1 MSLFAIRKL
10 EGSVRKKP
18 FATDM
23 KTLERET
30 EVSFYKSSGPGGQ
43 KKNKTESAV
52 RLHHPPSGLI
62 VIATEQRSQAQNRLL
77 AFRRLQRR
85 LATLNRVPKPRV
97 KTRPPKE
104 AKERVL
110 AAKKKL
116 GEKKQLRQS
125 REITSKL
132 I

>member
-1 MSLFAIRKL
+1 MNLFAMRKP
-10 EGSVRKKP
+10 EGTVRKKP

-62 VIATEQRSQAQNRLL
+62 VIATEQRSQALNRAL

-97 KTRPPKE
+97 KSRPPKE
-104 AKERVL
+104 AKERML

-116 GEKKQLRQS
+116 AEKKQLRQS
-125 REITSKL
+125 KAISPE
-132 I
+132 

>member
-1 MSLFAIRKL
+1 MNLFAMRKT

-30 EVSFYKSSGPGGQ
+30 EISFYKSGGPGGQ

-85 LATLNRVPKPRV
+85 LAALNRVPKPRV

-104 AKERVL
+104 AKERIL

-116 GEKKQLRQS
+116 AEKKQLRQS
-125 REITSKL
+125 KAISPEML
-132 I
+132 

>member
-1 MSLFAIRKL
+1 MKKP
-10 EGSVRKKP
+10 EGKVRKKP

-52 RLHHPPSGLI
+52 RLLHPPSGLI

-77 AFRRLQRR
+77 AFRRLQRK
-85 LATLNRVPKPRV
+85 LAMLNRVPKPRF
-97 KTRPPKE
+97 KTQPPKV
-104 AKERVL
+104 AKERML
-110 AAKKKL
+110 ATKKKL
-116 GEKKQLRQS
+116 AEKKQLRQVKGVTS
-125 REITSKL
+125 EIV
-132 I
+132 